1 MAVPE
6 LLHNVAEEEVDV
18 PELAAVVVTGAAVV
32 VTGAAVVVTGAAV
45 VVTGAAVVVGV
56 PELDVEP
63 QGWPFRVNE
72 VAGEMVPVSVPWKPN
87 EVDCPAESE
96 PL

>member
-1 MAVPE
+1 M
-6 LLHNVAEEEVDV
+6 
-18 PELAAVVVTGAAVV
+18 LAAAFVVMGGCVTVVVGAAVV
-32 VTGAAVVVTGAAV
+32 VGADVVLTGAV

-87 EVDCPAESE
+87 EVDCPAESK

>member
-1 MAVPE
+1 MT
-6 LLHNVAEEEVDV
+6 
-18 PELAAVVVTGAAVV
+18 VVVGAAVV
-32 VTGAAVVVTGAAV
+32 VGADVVLTGAV